1 MCMTTVK
8 RRINVSIESDIE
20 EMLKRVAKRDQ
31 VPQATKAA
39 ELLRIALEIEEDQV
53 WASLAELRDKKSA
66 RFISHQ
72 KAWA

>member
-1 MCMTTVK
+1 MTTVK
-8 RRINVSIESDIE
+8 KRINLSIGSDVE
-20 EMLKRVAKRDQ
+20 KMLGMLAKRDS

-53 WASLAELRDKKSA
+53 WSTVAEKRDKKSA
-66 RFISHQ
+66 HFVSHK

>member
-1 MCMTTVK
+1 MCMTTIK
-8 RRINVSIESDIE
+8 KRINVSIESDIE

-39 ELLRIALEIEEDQV
+39 ELLRIALETEEDQV
-53 WASLAELRDKKSA
+53 WASLAEQRDKKSS